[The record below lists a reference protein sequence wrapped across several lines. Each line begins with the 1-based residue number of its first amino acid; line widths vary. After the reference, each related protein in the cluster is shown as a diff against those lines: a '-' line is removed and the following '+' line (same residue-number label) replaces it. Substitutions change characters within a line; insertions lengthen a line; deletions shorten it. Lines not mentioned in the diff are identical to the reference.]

1 MENFFELSYLLACP
15 DTPKMRLDY
24 IKYENKLFI
33 FLLEFGQISTIARI
47 YHQGVDH
54 YITKFYIN
62 SLS

>member
-33 FLLEFGQISTIARI
+33 FLLEFGQISTIARES
-47 YHQGVDH
+47 
-54 YITKFYIN
+54 ITKELTTTLQNFI
-62 SLS
+62 